1 MEKQVGWKEKA
12 RNGGESGTQIER
24 LRWRRASGLAPQL
37 PGLCPPHGAG
47 LNRARRSRCQRL
59 GSGGAEEEF
68 NTSSL
73 ALNAD
78 VRGFAPRAMA
88 DELAMSLQ
96 PWFYSAGDDSLLFLL
111 CFPSV
116 CFVTCWT
123 RPSRR
128 RGTPSSSLPGLLSG
142 MC

>member
-1 MEKQVGWKEKA
+1 MHQSNCSSPETFAYQ
-12 RNGGESGTQIER
+12 
-24 LRWRRASGLAPQL
+24 
-37 PGLCPPHGAG
+37 
-47 LNRARRSRCQRL
+47 ARRSRCQHL

-96 PWFYSAGDDSLLFLL
+96 PCVFRDL
-111 CFPSV
+111 
-116 CFVTCWT
+116 WT

-128 RGTPSSSLPGLLSG
+128 RGTPSSSPPGFLSG